1 MNESIPLWRKIQR
14 QNFTRLEPLSDFL
27 ELSAENR
34 KKLLDKPRFP
44 LNLPVRLAEKIQKNS
59 LDDPLLRQFLPL
71 QEELQS
77 TPGFVADPVQDNQ
90 FKKTKKLLHKYNG
103 RALLIS
109 TSACAMHCRY
119 CFRQNFPYETEEK
132 GFDQELLLIRQDP
145 SLQEIILSGG
155 DPLSLSDGM
164 LASLLRSLDEIPH
177 LKRIRFH
184 TRFPL
189 GIPERIGIPFL
200 DLLSSL
206 SKQIIF
212 VIHCNHPAELDA
224 DVIAALKQVQKR
236 GILVLNQSVLLKG
249 VNDDE
254 KILLSLSESLINQG
268 ILPYY
273 LHQLDPVQGAGH
285 FALPESRGEE
295 LIRYI
300 QKNLSG
306 FGVPR
311 LAREEPGQPSKTFLN
326 T

>member
-44 LNLPVRLAEKIQKNS
+44 LNLPVRLAEKIKKNS
-59 LDDPLLRQFLPL
+59 LDDPLLRQFVPL

-90 FKKTKKLLHKYNG
+90 FKKSKKLLHKYNG

-155 DPLSLSDGM
+155 DPLSLSDVT

-189 GIPERIGIPFL
+189 GIPERIDLPFL

-224 DVIAALKQVQKR
+224 DVIAALKQIQKR
-236 GILVLNQSVLLKG
+236 GILVLNQSVLSRG

-254 KILLSLSESLINQG
+254 KTLLSLSESLINQG

-285 FALPESRGEE
+285 FALPESRGAE
-295 LIRYI
+295 LIHYI
-300 QKNLSG
+300 QENLSG

-311 LAREEPGQPSKTFLN
+311 LVREEPGQPSKTFLN